1 MTQSKTEPEK
11 IAAYILLAL
20 NVLALLYVGYISA
33 KNDARHYSSWF
44 IDSSK
49 VDHLT
54 IKEDVLLEADYNA
67 TVPVT
72 KGTVV
77 KPEYL
82 YPGRIGFY
90 FTAPGKYKREGY
102 EKDGMGDFAP
112 EINETE
118 EYLLRAK
125 PEYFVEYSELE
136 KLYKEAEKQALS
148 RKSEVFWKDFIA
160 FISAAALLFA
170 VLVFFTAVL
179 IKKRWFVL
187 LYVLDVVFLLNI
199 IFLLPGFF
207 LYH

>member
-90 FTAPGKYKREGY
+90 FTASGKYKREGY

-112 EINETE
+112 EINET
-118 EYLLRAK
+118 
-125 PEYFVEYSELE
+125 
-136 KLYKEAEKQALS
+136 
-148 RKSEVFWKDFIA
+148 
-160 FISAAALLFA
+160 
-170 VLVFFTAVL
+170 
-179 IKKRWFVL
+179 
-187 LYVLDVVFLLNI
+187 
-199 IFLLPGFF
+199 
-207 LYH
+207 